1 MGAYSFL
8 SVQASILGP
17 GLNAQIGSS
26 AGSAKEGISVEMEED
41 KTTVTTGADG
51 SIMTSLR
58 ASMTGRVIVR
68 LLKTSPINAV
78 LMNGLNFQRIS
89 AANWGQN
96 VIVVSDT
103 ARGDVVS
110 GRQMSF
116 VRFPNNSWAE
126 EGNVIEWSYVGIVNE
141 WMGAGIPDLTNP

>member
-8 SVQASILGP
+8 SVQASIIGP

-51 SIMTSLR
+51 SIMSSLR
-58 ASMTGRVIVR
+58 ASMTGRIIVR
-68 LLKTSPINAV
+68 LLKTSPINQV
-78 LMNGLNFQRIS
+78 LMNGLNFQRAS

-96 VIVVSDT
+96 VVRVTDT

-110 GRQMSF
+110 GRQVSF
-116 VRFPNNSWAE
+116 VRFPNNAWAE
-126 EGNVIEWSYVGIVNE
+126 DGNTIEWSFVGIVNE
-141 WMGAGIPDLTNP
+141 TLGAGIPDLTNP